1 MPKSTRRQ
9 QGIETLT
16 TGSRVTRR
24 QLLMSAAAYAV
35 LPPFAFSTPSA
46 AQFFDAAAL
55 EKIADRDP
63 EAATPFIVDAQTH
76 VWWREGGLRTLTPSG
91 DHFLK
96 TLAGS
101 RASVIGKPVP
111 IADMGRMMFIEDM
124 FLHSETDIAFLNS
137 FGMRG
142 AFDGVDLFPPRE
154 AAFIRSMAPSRIRV
168 LGVVDPPDGQSAV
181 DSLIYQCEELKID
194 GLKLYPPG
202 PVTTGWRMD
211 DEKTTYPLYEVLR
224 KHGVKNVCVHKGLP
238 GLFLEEYCHTADLAK
253 AAADFPDLNFIAFHC
268 SFPFEEEL
276 AEHARKAKVKNI
288 CVHKG
293 LHGLFL
299 EEYCHTADL
308 AKAAADFPDL
318 NFIAFH
324 CSFPFEAEL
333 AEHARKAK
341 VKNIYA
347 EMGGLAP
354 YMFRTPERYAQMLAT
369 VLNGLGPDHVLWGTD
384 TPVAGP
390 PHWQILAFQAYGFP
404 AQLVESKGY
413 PVLTPAVK
421 RQILGENAA
430 RLYNINVADASRAIS
445 KDLLYKLRV
454 DGNPLPLEVDPS
466 TWAPG

>member
-1 MPKSTRRQ
+1 
-9 QGIETLT
+9 
-16 TGSRVTRR
+16 
-24 QLLMSAAAYAV
+24 
-35 LPPFAFSTPSA
+35 
-46 AQFFDAAAL
+46 
-55 EKIADRDP
+55 
-63 EAATPFIVDAQTH
+63 
-76 VWWREGGLRTLTPSG
+76 
-91 DHFLK
+91 
-96 TLAGS
+96 
-101 RASVIGKPVP
+101 
-111 IADMGRMMFIEDM
+111 
-124 FLHSETDIAFLNS
+124 
-137 FGMRG
+137 
-142 AFDGVDLFPPRE
+142 
-154 AAFIRSMAPSRIRV
+154 
-168 LGVVDPPDGQSAV
+168 
-181 DSLIYQCEELKID
+181 
-194 GLKLYPPG
+194 
-202 PVTTGWRMD
+202 
-211 DEKTTYPLYEVLR
+211 
-224 KHGVKNVCVHKGLP
+224 
-238 GLFLEEYCHTADLAK
+238 
-253 AAADFPDLNFIAFHC
+253 
-268 SFPFEEEL
+268 
-276 AEHARKAKVKNI
+276 VKNI

-293 LHGLFL
+293 LPGLFL